1 MTQQEITDTC
11 IAFIRRIGIEVNE
24 SEVSGES
31 FVPGIQVNKGK
42 LIVDRNLL
50 AYPGDLLHE
59 AGHIA
64 VTPRDERSQLM
75 GDATGGMELK
85 KGDEMAVLIWSF
97 LAAQEIGIP
106 AEIVFHPDGYKGE
119 SEWLLENF
127 RNGEYIGFPLL
138 EWMGIARRKTNGEP
152 EVIAWLRQ

>member
-1 MTQQEITDTC
+1 MTHQEITDVC
-11 IAFIRRIGIEVNE
+11 IDFMRRIGIVVEE
-24 SEVSGES
+24 SEVRGAT
-31 FVPGIQVNKGK
+31 FVPGIQIRNGK
-42 LIVDRNLL
+42 LIVDRNIL

-64 VTPRDERSQLM
+64 VTSGAERSELM
-75 GDATGGMELK
+75 GDATGGMEQK

-106 AEIVFHPDGYKGE
+106 AEVVFHPNGYKGE

-127 RNGEYIGFPLL
+127 QNKEYIGFPLL
-138 EWMGIARRKTNGEP
+138 EWMGIARRNSNGEP
-152 EVIAWLRQ
+152 EVISWLRK